1 MKDQKYW
8 TTIIRPKRHLLDIN
22 FRDILHYKDL
32 IYLMVRR
39 DFVAQYKQTIL
50 GPLWY
55 IIQPLLTTFMFIVI
69 FGHIAK
75 IPTNGMPH
83 ILFYLS
89 GLIIWNYFRRSLI
102 GISNTFIANV
112 GLFGK
117 VYFPRLII
125 PISIVIS
132 NIFQFLIQFFLL
144 MLFWMYFRFKGV
156 PLFLSWQMFL
166 LPLFVIMAGLMGLGF
181 GLFISAMTIKYR
193 DLKYLLNFGMQLWM
207 YATPIVYPTSE
218 IPERWKFLIMLNP
231 ISPIVEIF
239 RKTLL
244 GLGHISIQWFLYS
257 IFFLIFLIFTGII
270 IFNKVERNFMDT
282 V

>member
-1 MKDQKYW
+1 
-8 TTIIRPKRHLLDIN
+8 
-22 FRDILHYKDL
+22 
-32 IYLMVRR
+32 
-39 DFVAQYKQTIL
+39 
-50 GPLWY
+50 
-55 IIQPLLTTFMFIVI
+55 
-69 FGHIAK
+69 
-75 IPTNGMPH
+75 
-83 ILFYLS
+83 
-89 GLIIWNYFRRSLI
+89 
-102 GISNTFIANV
+102 
-112 GLFGK
+112 
-117 VYFPRLII
+117 
-125 PISIVIS
+125 
-132 NIFQFLIQFFLL
+132 
-144 MLFWMYFRFKGV
+144 
-156 PLFLSWQMFL
+156 
-166 LPLFVIMAGLMGLGF
+166 MGLGF

-244 GLGHISIQWFLYS
+244 GLGQISIQWFLYS